1 MVSVSLGRLNP
12 QCLSVAERVGGQLEI
27 RSGTQ
32 DKEAGDKD
40 LGASDIW

>member
-1 MVSVSLGRLNP
+1 MGLGPLNP
-12 QCLSVAERVGGQLEI
+12 QCLWVAKRVGGQLEI

-32 DKEAGDKD
+32 DQEAGDKD